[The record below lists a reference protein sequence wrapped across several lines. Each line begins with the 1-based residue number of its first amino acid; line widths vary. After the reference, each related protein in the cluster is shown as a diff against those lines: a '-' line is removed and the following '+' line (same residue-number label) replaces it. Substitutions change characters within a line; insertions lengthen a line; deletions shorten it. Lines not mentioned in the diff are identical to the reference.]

1 MKLNEIKKV
10 LMSNDDSDN
19 KINDIHKII
28 YGNMPTQLLQC

>member
-28 YGNMPTQLLQC
+28 YGH